1 MGVFIF
7 LSSEFLAM
15 SYIRQASTW
24 NDSKA
29 FDAVSS
35 NDHDAALTVLKTL
48 ILYILEKS
56 YLCSRSL
63 CSHKE

>member
-29 FDAVSS
+29 FDAVSG
-35 NDHDAALTVLKTL
+35 NDHDTALTVLKNTHPL
-48 ILYILEKS
+48 YSGKIL
-56 YLCSRSL
+56 SL
-63 CSHKE
+63 QSLPM

>member
-1 MGVFIF
+1 
-7 LSSEFLAM
+7 M

-29 FDAVSS
+29 FDAVSG
-35 NDHDAALTVLKTL
+35 NEHDAALTVLKTL